1 MLQTRASSNNPHV
14 FNGASEDTGNLSQV
28 YGDFAA
34 IQRFLADED
43 TTAIIAAPS
52 RSTELS
58 STRRSSTSFASFR
71 ANSSQT
77 RHFSASLHDDDLS
90 TPESTPP
97 ATPNT
102 PLFMLPALQ
111 RQCSSTLYNPLL
123 KTESESKLWR
133 SRTISDSV
141 HELEDPDELDSI
153 ISQFPD
159 PPIHPSLEPALHL
172 SSPARRPDVREH
184 WDRQAADTRT
194 VATPSPKPQL
204 SVQLKYIDETDW
216 ELLQR
221 DDGSGGPAYTS
232 GTEQE
237 LILWAETRKTR
248 RYGHVWISTDATR
261 LSTYLATL
269 RTRREPQS
277 KTNSRRVS
285 IAATEV

>member
-1 MLQTRASSNNPHV
+1 MPQTRASSNNPHV
-14 FNGASEDTGNLSQV
+14 FSGASEDTGNLSQV

-43 TTAIIAAPS
+43 TAAIIAAPS

-77 RHFSASLHDDDLS
+77 RHFSASLQDDDLS

-102 PLFMLPALQ
+102 TLFMLPALQ

-133 SRTISDSV
+133 LRTVSDS
-141 HELEDPDELDSI
+141 LEDPDELDSI

-159 PPIHPSLEPALHL
+159 PPIQISLESPLRL
-172 SSPARRPDVREH
+172 SSVSELRESRDH
-184 WDRQAADTRT
+184 RAAGTMA
-194 VATPSPKPQL
+194 VATPSREPQL
-204 SVQLKYIDETDW
+204 SLSVQRLKHIDETDS
-216 ELLQR
+216 ELSQR
-221 DDGSGGPAYTS
+221 DDGSGVPALKA
-232 GTEQE
+232 GAEQK
-237 LILWAETRKTR
+237 LILPAEKRKMR
-248 RYGHVWISTDATR
+248 RYGHVWVARDAATGP
-261 LSTYLATL
+261 STYLAMM
-269 RTRREPQS
+269 RRCCGP
-277 KTNSRRVS
+277 
-285 IAATEV
+285 